1 MMAWDKFELNITCR
15 GTLEFTLMFYTL
27 AEHLLFTITVLSFI
41 IRTYLLIQL
50 NYVEFYRYSKLYSQD
65 THVKSHTLKS
75 TLGNK
80 KS

>member
-41 IRTYLLIQL
+41 TRKYLLIQL
-50 NYVEFYRYSKLYSQD
+50 NILRRMLSIL
-65 THVKSHTLKS
+65 
-75 TLGNK
+75 
-80 KS
+80 